1 MTEQEQPMA
10 DTARTDSAWKW
21 LYRGL
26 AMTGIAVGIFIIAAG
41 LYLLFAPPSWY
52 TARTAQTHGCAS
64 MEADMKKM
72 KADMEDMMKGMH
84 GGMPNM
90 PSTSPMPSTSMSPMP
105 GMPSMSPMPSTS
117 MSPMPNMP
125 TPPR

>member
-1 MTEQEQPMA
+1 MA
-10 DTARTDSAWKW
+10 DTAPTDSAWKW

-41 LYLLFAPPSWY
+41 LYLLSASPSWY
-52 TARTAQTHGCAS
+52 TERSAQTQGCAAVQA
-64 MEADMKKM
+64 EMKKM
-72 KADMEDMMKGMH
+72 KADMEKRMKGMH

-90 PSTSPMPSTSMSPMP
+90 PSMSP
-105 GMPSMSPMPSTS
+105 T
-117 MSPMPNMP
+117 PNMP